1 MVRLEAWYE
10 YFWVATLRLLLRKM
24 SPSFCDRLVAGQL
37 GEVLGGVSGNVL
49 VDRLVRQV
57 VDLVSVG
64 AEYIVLAAGEVG
76 VDLARQKGILGNIGA
91 AGVVV
96 EGQDQQPDDAD
107 DDAEG
112 GEIGRDLEHAG
123 ISAERQY
130 RSCGGQ

>member
-1 MVRLEAWYE
+1 M
-10 YFWVATLRLLLRKM
+10 
-24 SPSFCDRLVAGQL
+24 
-37 GEVLGGVSGNVL
+37 VLGGVSGNVL
-49 VDRLVRQV
+49 VDRLVGQV

-64 AEYIVLAAGEVG
+64 AEYIVLTAGEVG
-76 VDLARQKGILGNIGA
+76 VDLARQKGVLGNIGA

-130 RSCGGQ
+130 RSCEG